1 MASEPLIEVFARLI
15 QATGPISVAHFMA
28 ESNARY
34 YTTRDPLGHG
44 GDFITAPEISQ
55 MFGEMI
61 GLWLADVWIRAGRPE
76 PVAYVEAGPGR
87 GTLAQDALR
96 AAARQGLVPQV
107 HFVETSPALRAL
119 QRQRFPQ
126 ACWHDDFSTLPGDC
140 PLLIVGNEFLDAL
153 PVRQIVRM
161 EGGWRERMVGW
172 QPEAGAERAPGEPG
186 DTGYSAQQ
194 GRLLPV
200 AGDRPMDAAVPADRA
215 DLPEGAIIETCP
227 AASAVVAEIAARLVA
242 QGGTALL
249 IDYGHDAPHT
259 GSTLQAVRA
268 HQKVDPFATPG
279 EADLTALVDF
289 SALVPVAQQAGARVE
304 GIVPQGPF
312 LQRLGIEA
320 RAQGLARSAP
330 DHAQT
335 IARALARLVA
345 PEEMGNLFKAMA
357 VSAPHWPAAAGF
369 ETIS

>member
-1 MASEPLIEVFARLI
+1 MPCAPPRV
-15 QATGPISVAHFMA
+15 GPG
-28 ESNARY
+28 
-34 YTTRDPLGHG
+34 P
-44 GDFITAPEISQ
+44 
-55 MFGEMI
+55 
-61 GLWLADVWIRAGRPE
+61 
-76 PVAYVEAGPGR
+76 AGPFRRDQPGP
-87 GTLAQDALR
+87 AR
-96 AAARQGLVPQV
+96 A
-107 HFVETSPALRAL
+107 

-126 ACWHDDFSTLPGDC
+126 AHWHDDFSTLPGDC

-215 DLPEGAIIETCP
+215 GLPEGAIIETCP
-227 AASAVVAEIAARLVA
+227 AASAVVAEIAAAGRPGRRGAADRLWPRCP
-242 QGGTALL
+242 
-249 IDYGHDAPHT
+249 PHRQHAS
-259 GSTLQAVRA
+259 GRA
-268 HQKVDPFATPG
+268 RPSKGRSLRHAG
-279 EADLTALVDF
+279 RGDLTALVDF
-289 SALVPVAQQAGARVE
+289 SALVPVAQRLARASRDRCPRGRSSSVWESRPVPGAR
-304 GIVPQGPF
+304 PQ
-312 LQRLGIEA
+312 RA
-320 RAQGLARSAP
+320 RPCP
-330 DHAQT
+330 DHR
-335 IARALARLVA
+335 ARLARLVA